1 MARRSVSTVR
11 VLCATLLLCS
21 PAWCGTPQKSA
32 DKTKHIPKTVWNF
45 DGGIFLETDGSF
57 NENTCFR
64 LAGRVVSEHFFD
76 NLKRIDDDDG
86 TRYIRG
92 KETITDFPEEVSL
105 LIVIH
110 DWPCPGQLKA
120 DVKDQHREYLTRDMM
135 KQLKLSLFWKHGVE
149 LRPAE
154 NIKVSYSAVKP
165 VEPYAKELTQEL
177 PERFEW
183 AYELAIPSAGVPLS
197 DSLVLVLKLPDGR
210 VAARVAARM

>member
-1 MARRSVSTVR
+1 MARPSGYIGR
-11 VLCATLLLCS
+11 LLFAALWLCS
-21 PAWCGTPQKSA
+21 PAWSAAPQKA
-32 DKTKHIPKTVWNF
+32 PDKTKHLPRTVWNF

-57 NENTCFR
+57 SENTCFR
-64 LAGRVVSEHFFD
+64 LAGRLVSEHFFD

-92 KETITDFPEEVSL
+92 KETITDFPEELSL

-120 DVKDQHREYLTRDMM
+120 DVRAQHREYLTREMM
-135 KQLKLSLFWKHGVE
+135 KQLKLSLFWKRGVE

-154 NIKVSYSAVKP
+154 NIKVSYFAVTP
-165 VEPYAKELTQEL
+165 VEPYAKELAEEL
-177 PERFEW
+177 PERLQW
-183 AYELAIPSAGVPLS
+183 TYELAVPSAGVPLS